1 MTIEIKIEKY
11 YSQLLDKDTK
21 KKICE
26 LNSNLYGIGTEG
38 ENFNF
43 MEYAKEVSEKMSE
56 LPEMYYNSFFDFWCD
71 NIDDIEEE
79 NQLVKL
85 LTKLY
90 KKDWNF
96 NWNSQDNGFQ
106 LILQVYK
113 KEKQLTRGK

>member
-1 MTIEIKIEKY
+1 MTIQKEIEKY

-56 LPEMYYNSFFDFWCD
+56 LPEMYYNSFSDFWCD
-71 NIDDIEEE
+71 NIDNVKEEDFQEWYLIKLE
-79 NQLVKL
+79 NIKEVL
-85 LTKLY
+85 LGTELA
-90 KKDWNF
+90 NT
-96 NWNSQDNGFQ
+96 
-106 LILQVYK
+106 I
-113 KEKQLTRGK
+113 